1 MKTGSPIADLCSI
14 ERTLQI
20 VGERWSLLVLREILL
35 TGLSKFGDLERA
47 LNVAPN
53 VLSDRLATMVEAGV
67 LEKHEYREA
76 GSRARFSYHPTDAGR
91 DLILVLAAL
100 QQWGDEHNAP
110 EVGATIARSSADGG
124 AVRVALVDDRSHEV
138 SLDDVRFVPT
148 ASYVRTP

>member
-35 TGLSKFGDLERA
+35 SGLSKFGDLERA

-110 EVGATIARSSADGG
+110 EVGATIARSSSDGG

>member
-35 TGLSKFGDLERA
+35 SGLSRFGDLERA

-124 AVRVALVDDRSHEV
+124 AVRVALVDHRSHEV

-148 ASYVRTP
+148 ASYVQTP

>member
-35 TGLSKFGDLERA
+35 SGLSRFGDLERA

>member
-35 TGLSKFGDLERA
+35 SGLSRFGDLERA

-138 SLDDVRFVPT
+138 SLDEVRFVPT

>member
-1 MKTGSPIADLCSI
+1 MKNGSPIADLCSI

-35 TGLSKFGDLERA
+35 SGLSRFGDLERA

-110 EVGATIARSSADGG
+110 EVGATIARSSAGGG

>member
-35 TGLSKFGDLERA
+35 SGLSRFGDLERA

-124 AVRVALVDDRSHEV
+124 AVRVAVVDDRSHEV